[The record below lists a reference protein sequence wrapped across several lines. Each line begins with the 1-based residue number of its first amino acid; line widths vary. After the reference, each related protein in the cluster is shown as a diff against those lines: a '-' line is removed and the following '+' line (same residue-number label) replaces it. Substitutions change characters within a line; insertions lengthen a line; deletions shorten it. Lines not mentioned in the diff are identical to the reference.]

1 MGLGYNRDSWAKVPH
16 FFKPEEYRDHRMIT
30 VSDLSLNFD
39 GSNLFSN
46 VNIKFTP
53 GNCYGIIG
61 ANGAGK
67 STFLRILSGDLEPS
81 SGDVIM
87 PKELRMSVLKQ
98 DHYAFDDYSVLDTI
112 IMGNQHLYDIMKEKD
127 AIYAKEDFSDEDGIR
142 AGELEGEFAD
152 LGGWEAESDASR
164 LLQGLGMDASIIDA
178 QMGGLTGNE
187 KVKVLLAQALFGKP
201 DIILLDEPTNNLDI
215 QAVVWLEEFLMD
227 YPGTVIVVSHDRYFL
242 NNVCTH
248 IVDIDF
254 GKIKQYVG
262 NYDFWYESSQLVQ
275 RMLKDQNKKKEDKIK
290 ELQNFIARFSAN
302 KSKSKQ
308 ATSRRKLLDKLAVEE
323 MPASSRKYPYVGFN
337 MDREPGKEILE
348 IENLSKTIDGVKVLN
363 NVSFRINKE
372 DKVGFVAENEIAMT
386 TLFKILLGEMEPDE
400 GSFKWGQTVST
411 SYFPQDNTSYFEG
424 CTLNIA
430 EWLKQF
436 TTEETETYL
445 RSFLGRMLFSG
456 DDIYKEVR
464 VLSGGEKVR
473 CMLSRMMMFGSNVLV
488 VDQPTN
494 HLDLESITAVNN
506 GLMDFK
512 GVILFASHDHQFMQ
526 TLANRI
532 IELTDDG
539 IIDRLSSYDEF
550 LEYKKQMNS

>member
-1 MGLGYNRDSWAKVPH
+1 M
-16 FFKPEEYRDHRMIT
+16 
-30 VSDLSLNFD
+30 
-39 GSNLFSN
+39 
-46 VNIKFTP
+46 
-53 GNCYGIIG
+53 
-61 ANGAGK
+61 
-67 STFLRILSGDLEPS
+67 
-81 SGDVIM
+81 
-87 PKELRMSVLKQ
+87 
-98 DHYAFDDYSVLDTI
+98 
-112 IMGNQHLYDIMKEKD
+112 
-127 AIYAKEDFSDEDGIR
+127 
-142 AGELEGEFAD
+142 
-152 LGGWEAESDASR
+152 
-164 LLQGLGMDASIIDA
+164 
-178 QMGGLTGNE
+178 
-187 KVKVLLAQALFGKP
+187 
-201 DIILLDEPTNNLDI
+201 
-215 QAVVWLEEFLMD
+215 VWLEEFLMD

-254 GKIKQYVG
+254 GKIKLYVG

-348 IENLSKTIDGVKVLN
+348 VENLSKTIDGVKVLN

-386 TLFKILLGEMEPDE
+386 TLFKILMGEMEPDE

-411 SYFPQDNTSYFEG
+411 SYFPQDNTSYFDG

-550 LEYKKQMNS
+550 LEYKKQMNA